1 MITAITIVIGIYLL
15 IWALPPLLKV
25 KEAYTPLKKEPTL
38 SMEEKIKR
46 RRKKR
51 KIKEYENIRTD
62 I

>member
-1 MITAITIVIGIYLL
+1 MITAISIVIGIYLL
-15 IWALPPLLKV
+15 IWALQPILKG
-25 KEAYTPLKKEPTL
+25 KEVYPSLKKEPTL